1 MDPITIFKAA
11 SIAESIAAYLGVVD
25 SVSADI
31 KKLLHQSLKRALINL
46 KYAKD
51 ASNSNT
57 CESYIK
63 QAINEFI
70 RAIAVEEN
78 ENLVSAYLGLSMC
91 QYTLGDLI
99 NAKTTLK
106 KISSVNLSKTERAK
120 VIAYDVSGYSEVFDY
135 NIPNPL
141 PQAAVWRGIKRSF
154 GHKGASELRRENALN
169 SYKENAIKGLNSI

>member
-25 SVSADI
+25 SVSANI
-31 KKLLHQSLKRALINL
+31 KKLLHQSFKSALINL
-46 KYAKD
+46 KDAKD

-57 CESYIK
+57 CESYFK

-78 ENLVSAYLGLSMC
+78 ENLVSAYLGLSIC
-91 QYTLGDLI
+91 QYTLVDLI

-106 KISSVNLSKTERAK
+106 KYHLSICPKQNEQK
-120 VIAYDVSGYSEVFDY
+120 
-135 NIPNPL
+135 
-141 PQAAVWRGIKRSF
+141 
-154 GHKGASELRRENALN
+154 
-169 SYKENAIKGLNSI
+169 